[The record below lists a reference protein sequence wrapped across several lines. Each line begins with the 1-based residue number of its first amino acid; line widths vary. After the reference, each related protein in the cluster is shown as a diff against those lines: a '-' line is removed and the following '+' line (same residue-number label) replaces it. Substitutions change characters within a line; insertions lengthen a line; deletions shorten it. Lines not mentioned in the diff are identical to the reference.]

1 MKAMV
6 TLLAAVATTITFSAA
21 QAQSPNPPGI
31 NLDHY
36 QCYRLSPISRF
47 RQQKVKL
54 TDQFGASQAVVVR
67 EQFLCAPVEKN
78 GESMKNKE
86 NHLVCYG
93 VTGGKDARKRV
104 EIVNQFG
111 KALLQVGGTVT
122 FCVPSLKKVLN

>member
-1 MKAMV
+1 MKAIV
-6 TLLAAVATTITFSAA
+6 TLLAAAATTITFSAA
-21 QAQSPNPPGI
+21 QAQSPNPSGI

-36 QCYRLSPISRF
+36 QCYRLSPVSGFKQR
-47 RQQKVKL
+47 KVKL
-54 TDQFGASQAVVVR
+54 TDQFGTSQAVVVR

-78 GESMKNKE
+78 GEPIKNKE

-111 KALLQVGGTVT
+111 KGTLQLGGTVLL
-122 FCVPSLKKVLN
+122 CVPSLKKVLN

>member
-1 MKAMV
+1 M
-6 TLLAAVATTITFSAA
+6 THESDGHAASCRRNHHHVQRCAGPKPEPA
-21 QAQSPNPPGI
+21 G
-31 NLDHY
+31 H
-36 QCYRLSPISRF
+36 RLSPISRF

-104 EIVNQFG
+104 EVANQFG
-111 KALLQVGGTVT
+111 KATLQLGGTVLL
-122 FCVPSLKKVLN
+122 CVPSLKKVLN